1 MLAKPANGRED
12 AGSRRGLRADVGQ
25 NPALRAFEKQIVD
38 LLEDHGPE
46 NRRTARAS
54 HGLKVAHERIENF
67 VGQVLHIHALLCVA
81 AVRGG
86 PEFGRLGEELRDDRT
101 VKTNGERQEGLLG
114 RGVPDLIGAGKVER
128 HDDRL
133 SRAVDDG
140 ASADEAFLLAAEP

>member
-1 MLAKPANGRED
+1 M
-12 AGSRRGLRADVGQ
+12 
-25 NPALRAFEKQIVD
+25 D

-46 NRRTARAS
+46 NRRTARAA

-67 VGQVLHIHALLCVA
+67 VGQVLHTHVLLCVA

-140 ASADEAFLLAAEP
+140 ASADEAFLLTAEP